1 MNQTES
7 MKTAFGY
14 IRVSTHMQEEISP
27 EAQKHELQKWAKQ
40 HNILITEW
48 FQDNGIS
55 GKRAENRSDFQ
66 RMIALAKESDHP
78 DYILAWKFSRFA
90 RNQEESIVYKSL
102 LRKNNVQVVS
112 ISEPLPDGP
121 FSSLIER
128 IIEWM
133 DEYYSIRL
141 SGEVMRGMKE
151 KAKQG
156 GYQSAPPLGYRR
168 EKGNPVPVIYE
179 PEAEIYRAIK
189 EYCLNGYNPTT
200 IARLIND
207 AGYHTR
213 RGNRFETRN
222 IIYIL
227 KNPFYIGKVR
237 WNRVKHC
244 EYYENSPEEII
255 VADGQHAP
263 LCSMKEWEI
272 ISKKMEKHTPGSSG
286 RKRSKSL
293 LSHYLSGGL
302 FRCRTCG
309 ASMSYAKGTQR
320 NSNRAYPY
328 FCCWKYSKG
337 LHNGG
342 GHIIAR
348 RCEDA
353 LLNSLQEFVE
363 RGQSDITY
371 TVEHTPDTAASD
383 ASRYEQ
389 QLKKLAIRETRAKE
403 AYLDGIDT
411 KEEYREN
418 RKLIQNE
425 IALVQ
430 DKIRSLS
437 QPADVIETE
446 EIHVNIAEIILKL
459 QDETISTLE
468 KHTALASVLERMEY
482 DKEKDEFFFYYLFD
496 EQN

>member
-1 MNQTES
+1 MNPN

-27 EAQKHELQKWAKQ
+27 EAQKHEILRWAQ
-40 HNILITEW
+40 NNNILVTEW

-55 GKRAENRSDFQ
+55 GKKAENRSEFQ

-102 LRKNNVQVVS
+102 LRKNHIQVVS

-141 SGEVMRGMKE
+141 SGEVHRGMKE

-156 GYQSAPPLGYRR
+156 GYQSAPPLGYQR
-168 EKGNPVPVIYE
+168 EKGNPIPVIYE
-179 PEAEIYRAIK
+179 PEAIIYRAIK
-189 EYCLNGYNPTT
+189 KYCLNDYNPTT

-207 AGYHTR
+207 AGYRTR
-213 RGNRFETRN
+213 RGNRFETRT
-222 IIYIL
+222 IQYIL
-227 KNPFYIGKVR
+227 RNPFYIGKIR
-237 WNRVKHC
+237 WNRARHG
-244 EYYENSPEEII
+244 EYYENSSDEII
-255 VADGQHAP
+255 IADGQHTP
-263 LCSMKEWEI
+263 LCSMDEWEI
-272 ISKKMEKHTPGSSG
+272 ISAKMEKHTPGIS
-286 RKRSKSL
+286 RRQRSKSL
-293 LSHYLSGGL
+293 LPHYLSGGL

-309 ASMSYAKGTQR
+309 ASMSYAKGTQQ
-320 NSNRAYPY
+320 NSTRAYPY

-337 LHNGG
+337 FHSGG

-348 RCEDA
+348 RCEEA
-353 LLNSLQEFVE
+353 LLNSLQEFVDQ
-363 RGQSDITY
+363 GQSHITY
-371 TVEHTPDTAASD
+371 TVKRASYTASSD
-383 ASRYEQ
+383 ASHYEQ

-425 IALVQ
+425 ISL
-430 DKIRSLS
+430 IREKLHSLS
-437 QPADVIETE
+437 QPSAVEVE
-446 EIHVNIAEIILKL
+446 EIHVNIEEIILKL
-459 QDETISTLE
+459 KDDTLSILE
-468 KHTALASVLERMEY
+468 KHTALTSILERMEY
-482 DKEKDEFFFYYLFD
+482 DKENEEFYFYYLFGK
-496 EQN
+496 

>member
-1 MNQTES
+1 MNQN

-27 EAQKHELQKWAKQ
+27 EAQKHEILKWAQ
-40 HNILITEW
+40 NNNILITEW

-66 RMIALAKESDHP
+66 RMIALAKEKDHP

-141 SGEVMRGMKE
+141 SGEVRRGMKE
-151 KAKQG
+151 KAIQG
-156 GYQSAPPLGYRR
+156 GYQSAPPLGYKR
-168 EKGNPVPVIYE
+168 EKENPVPVIYE
-179 PEAEIYRAIK
+179 PEANIYRAIK
-189 EYCLNGYNPTT
+189 KYCLEGYNPTT

-207 AGYHTR
+207 SGYHTR
-213 RGNRFETRN
+213 RGNRFEART

-227 KNPFYIGKVR
+227 KNPFYIGKIR
-237 WNRVKHC
+237 WNRAAHG
-244 EYYENSPEEII
+244 EYYENTPDDII
-255 VADGQHAP
+255 IADGQHDP
-263 LCSMKEWEI
+263 LCTPEEWKE
-272 ISKKMEKHTPGSSG
+272 ISQKMEKYTPGSSG

-302 FRCRTCG
+302 FRCHTCG
-309 ASMSYAKGTQR
+309 AAMSFAKGTQQ
-320 NSNRAYPY
+320 NSTRAYPY
-328 FCCWKYSKG
+328 FCCWKYAKG
-337 LHNGG
+337 FHRGG
-342 GHIIAR
+342 GHIIAKK
-348 RCEDA
+348 CEAA
-353 LLNSLQEFVE
+353 LLDSLQEFVD
-363 RGQSDITY
+363 RGQSNVIY
-371 TVEHTPDTAASD
+371 TVERKPNTAASD
-383 ASRYEQ
+383 ASRCKQ
-389 QLKKLAIRETRAKE
+389 QLEKLSIRETRAKE

-425 IALVQ
+425 ITLIQ
-430 DKIRSLS
+430 EKLRSLS
-437 QPADVIETE
+437 QPADATEIE
-446 EIHVNIAEIILKL
+446 EIHINIEEIILKL
-459 QDETISTLE
+459 QDDTVSILE
-468 KHTALASVLERMEY
+468 KHTALESVLEKMEY
-482 DKEKDEFFFYYLFD
+482 DKEKDEFYFYYLF
-496 EQN
+496 EK